1 MVLPRSENH
10 SMATTS
16 LKLPDAL
23 KQRAASVAQKRG
35 VAPHAF
41 MVDAIE
47 HAAAAAERRSA
58 FVEDALA
65 AREQMLKTGK
75 GFDAQEVHA
84 YIRARIADKKAS
96 RPKARSWQR

>member
-1 MVLPRSENH
+1 
-10 SMATTS
+10 MATTS
-16 LKLPDAL
+16 LKIPDAL
-23 KQRAASVAQKRG
+23 KQRTVALAQKQG
-35 VAPHAF
+35 LSPHAF

-58 FVEDALA
+58 FVDDALA

-84 YIRARIADKKAS
+84 YLQARIADKTTTK
-96 RPKARSWQR
+96 PKARSWQR

>member
-1 MVLPRSENH
+1 
-10 SMATTS
+10 MATTS

-23 KQRAASVAQKRG
+23 KQRAAAVAQKKG
-35 VAPHAF
+35 VSPHAF

-58 FVEDALA
+58 FVEDALD

-84 YIRARIADKKAS
+84 YIRARIAHKKAS